1 MMRFR
6 FVVSC
11 VLCALA
17 SLLPAALLR
26 AQNPVTI
33 TGDAPFA
40 KNEEIRLLVYDDLLN
55 NIPHEVASSKIDK
68 NGRFKLTYPTNTIR
82 QVQLVIRTTKADFFV
97 APFHEY
103 NFHIT
108 VDTALFGMIN
118 PEKYGGFLQITTD
131 VVDTADL
138 NVKINR
144 FTRYFDNAMNY
155 YGFKITYDRNQ
166 DACDTLMRLLDDK
179 FHIQYNPDNFYSSYV
194 YYTCGLVDKLC
205 KPKEVRYLH
214 DRYFNNND
222 VLYDN
227 PAYMILF
234 NNFYSN
240 YLYNSKYISKDLLT
254 QTVNEDPDY
263 LTLFNEAGRDPM
275 LVNDRFRELVII
287 RSLIDFY
294 SNEEFDRANILTL
307 LKYIQDA
314 SRFPEHVTYARNA
327 IRMLSPEA
335 GENTRISLRNEKG
348 KKTDFSQYD
357 GKEIYIQVFQ
367 SDCMDCIR
375 EMLILSE
382 LNKQYGDRIQIVSL
396 NVDMRKSDYEQFC
409 KTYKDRFDWPILYF
423 NDNYNWLMMNSIETL
438 PDYLIVN
445 SDGLV
450 LLRDAPAPDKGLS
463 DYLLRR
469 FPPEENDDGN
479 PLFQNRR

>member
-1 MMRFR
+1 M
-6 FVVSC
+6 
-11 VLCALA
+11 
-17 SLLPAALLR
+17 
-26 AQNPVTI
+26 
-33 TGDAPFA
+33 
-40 KNEEIRLLVYDDLLN
+40 
-55 NIPHEVASSKIDK
+55 
-68 NGRFKLTYPTNTIR
+68 
-82 QVQLVIRTTKADFFV
+82 
-97 APFHEY
+97 
-103 NFHIT
+103 
-108 VDTALFGMIN
+108 
-118 PEKYGGFLQITTD
+118 
-131 VVDTADL
+131 
-138 NVKINR
+138 
-144 FTRYFDNAMNY
+144 
-155 YGFKITYDRNQ
+155 
-166 DACDTLMRLLDDK
+166 
-179 FHIQYNPDNFYSSYV
+179 
-194 YYTCGLVDKLC
+194 
-205 KPKEVRYLH
+205 
-214 DRYFNNND
+214 
-222 VLYDN
+222 
-227 PAYMILF
+227 
-234 NNFYSN
+234 
-240 YLYNSKYISKDLLT
+240 T
-254 QTVNEDPDY
+254 QTVNEAPDY
-263 LTLFNEAGRDPM
+263 LALFNEAGRDPM